1 MVYKNIFIDSD
12 ILLDIFLQREPFY
25 QFGQKLL
32 NMGNNKEIKISTSV
46 LIIANIYYI
55 TAKAL
60 GKSEAKDIVNKLLKM
75 ITVLPLDAES
85 ISLAMNSNFGDVED
99 AIQHF
104 IAMRN
109 DCEVII
115 TRNLKHYIK
124 SMMPV
129 MSAEQYIRTV

>member
-1 MVYKNIFIDSD
+1 MVFKNIFIDSD

-25 QFGQKLL
+25 QYGQKLL
-32 NMGNNKEIKISTSV
+32 NKGKNNEIKIYTSA

-55 TAKAL
+55 TVKAL

-75 ITVLPLDAES
+75 LTVLPLEADS
-85 ISLAMNSNFGDVED
+85 ITLAMNSNFSDIED

-104 IAMRN
+104 IAMRHE
-109 DCEVII
+109 CEVII
-115 TRNLKHYIK
+115 TRNLKHYKK

-129 MSAEQYIRTV
+129 MSAEQYIRTI

>member
-32 NMGNNKEIKISTSV
+32 NKGKNNEIKISTSA
-46 LIIANIYYI
+46 LIIANVYYI
-55 TAKAL
+55 AAKAL
-60 GKSEAKDIVNKLLKM
+60 GKSEAKDIVNNLLKM
-75 ITVLPLDAES
+75 LRVLPLDAES

-104 IAMRN
+104 IAMRHEC
-109 DCEVII
+109 DVII
-115 TRNLKHYIK
+115 TRNLKHYRK
-124 SMMPV
+124 SMVPI
-129 MSAEQYIRTV
+129 MSAEQYIRTL